1 MTSKLLIKTY
11 SKAEGYS
18 EENLVAGKHLLSL
31 KNFQEL
37 FFEEGE
43 IGFGFEDGSYCILY
57 ADVQG
62 NEQTATKLIRSALVA
77 NPGGN
82 VELDLFAAGYEIND
96 IDFNPFFPFPS

>member
-37 FFEEGE
+37 SFEGGL
-43 IGFGFEDGSYCILY
+43 IIFAFENGSACALFSD
-57 ADVQG
+57 AQG
-62 NEQTATKLIRSALVA
+62 NEQTAKKLIRSALVA

-82 VELDLFAAGYEIND
+82 VELDLFAAGYEINN
-96 IDFNPFFPFPS
+96 IDFQPPSPVSP